1 MVRWWSK
8 AAMILAF
15 VAGSMAMLSAVED
28 TAQGEF
34 QDGSSEELRPKII
47 YAKIISAPQMP
58 QDQPS
63 QDQTLYVGQEVFVT
77 YEVSLFAGAIL
88 KSSSFEKAARDKIEL
103 QTKNV
108 SWKSVDSG
116 RLQATYGFKLKA
128 SSVSIPALNVTALS
142 ADGSYEESARV
153 NSVALS
159 VIDLRSNAQYAGIL
173 GKNFK
178 LLRTK
183 AQSLDGTH
191 NIVVFEFEIQS
202 ENLKD
207 MAIKGF
213 DTQGFEELSQRN
225 DSMYGI
231 YSVVVPKELREL
243 SFEYFNPDLRRFE
256 GVHIPIVVVSTEL
269 VSTQSDLNP
278 KASYTLFKLVVI
290 GVFIALF
297 LGLFLWRGYKI
308 FLFVV
313 ALLCGVLIYSL
324 VFNNIYGVLKSGAA
338 VSILPMKDS
347 TIVRIIE
354 SDTPVQ
360 IVGERKMDLQ
370 GQEVLLYKVLIGDS
384 QIGWVRSEYVSK
396 D

>member
-183 AQSLDGTH
+183 AQNLDEAH
-191 NIVVFEFEIQS
+191 NIVIFEFEIQS

-225 DSMYGI
+225 GSMYGI

-290 GVFIALF
+290 GAFIALF

>member
-1 MVRWWSK
+1 M
-8 AAMILAF
+8 
-15 VAGSMAMLSAVED
+15 
-28 TAQGEF
+28 
-34 QDGSSEELRPKII
+34 
-47 YAKIISAPQMP
+47 
-58 QDQPS
+58 
-63 QDQTLYVGQEVFVT
+63 
-77 YEVSLFAGAIL
+77 
-88 KSSSFEKAARDKIEL
+88 
-103 QTKNV
+103 
-108 SWKSVDSG
+108 
-116 RLQATYGFKLKA
+116 
-128 SSVSIPALNVTALS
+128 
-142 ADGSYEESARV
+142 
-153 NSVALS
+153 
-159 VIDLRSNAQYAGIL
+159 
-173 GKNFK
+173 
-178 LLRTK
+178 
-183 AQSLDGTH
+183 
-191 NIVVFEFEIQS
+191 
-202 ENLKD
+202 
-207 MAIKGF
+207 
-213 DTQGFEELSQRN
+213 
-225 DSMYGI
+225 
-231 YSVVVPKELREL
+231 
-243 SFEYFNPDLRRFE
+243 
-256 GVHIPIVVVSTEL
+256 HIPIVVVSTEL

-290 GVFIALF
+290 GAFIALF